1 MKNRILPLLITL
13 LLSGSLVAQTGVR
26 IGSHEAISWK
36 PTTVPTSS
44 FATVSEGR
52 NIAQQIISIVGLKP
66 NFDVREANVPNAAAV
81 TYGGKRYVL
90 YNPNFITQ
98 LERSTGTRWA
108 GISVLAHEIGH
119 HLNGHTITA
128 TGSQPS
134 LELEADEFSGFVL
147 RKMGASLTEAQAAMK
162 TLASINA
169 SKTHPGKYD
178 RLASIEAGWNK
189 ADAQVTGRDVAKTTP
204 VVKQPSR
211 TVPANTTRVTQRQGT
226 TQTAISAQHIIGT
239 VRFNADPSSDYFIT
253 TRYNLVKVKNNQ
265 LSVIGKLSTLKS
277 SQYPYLLS
285 DDRTQLLVDV
295 YGNIMSRQG
304 KTVGKLT
311 AKS

>member
-119 HLNGHTITA
+119 HLNGHTIKKR
-128 TGSQPS
+128 GSHHAA
-134 LELEADEFSGFVL
+134 ELEADEFAGFVL
-147 RKMGASLTEAQAAMK
+147 ARLGATLEQAQKVMFYI
-162 TLASINA
+162 ASEHG
-169 SKTHPGKYD
+169 SRTHPSRDLRMK
-178 RLASIEAGWNK
+178 AIQKGWSK
-189 ADAQVTGRDVAKTTP
+189 LKETDV
-204 VVKQPSR
+204 
-211 TVPANTTRVTQRQGT
+211 
-226 TQTAISAQHIIGT
+226 
-239 VRFNADPSSDYFIT
+239 
-253 TRYNLVKVKNNQ
+253 LVKVE
-265 LSVIGKLSTLKS
+265 LSTKS
-277 SQYPYLLS
+277 
-285 DDRTQLLVDV
+285 D
-295 YGNIMSRQG
+295 
-304 KTVGKLT
+304 
-311 AKS
+311 